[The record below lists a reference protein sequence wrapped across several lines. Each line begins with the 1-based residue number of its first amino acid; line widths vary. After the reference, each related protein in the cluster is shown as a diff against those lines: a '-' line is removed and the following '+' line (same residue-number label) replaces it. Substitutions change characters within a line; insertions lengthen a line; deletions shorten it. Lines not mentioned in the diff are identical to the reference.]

1 MDFFNSLSQI
11 AKNKNNF
18 NKWEE
23 NQKQEQAKREA
34 LYQKRQYSDEELA
47 NAKAL
52 GKNII
57 DVVDIM
63 DNHSESVAENV
74 ETAVQPIVAG
84 IPILTILGSTL
95 AYIKY
100 IAEPIDKKVW
110 QHIKELDKNEDAT
123 KLCNRITEFNNQNGI
138 KNPNFYTWGLTKE
151 RKIKKIKDPK
161 LKAEAMDFYKQFK
174 KDIAPLRHKATIGKY
189 GAIAG
194 FLFSF
199 VASNIY
205 AAKLQVDSSK
215 IARFQARK
223 ALEDPKAFVNYTPE
237 QIEKAKQEIA
247 DHPELKKQS
256 HKDKLKTGMLPS
268 IINLFKDRKA
278 YKNAIKNDTDESKKV
293 TRDLSPEE
301 LTQAKKDQ
309 EVLQRT
315 VRVIN
320 NEAEKYSENM
330 EVASQV
336 LINGTPFLG
345 AGVGLVVGT
354 ILNKTGILKKIISN
368 KVNKNG
374 SEKTKELYNEFAKL
388 NENAPGYHI
397 KWKQFFTSYMDDI
410 QQANLKDVNNTIGQ
424 NSKIQKN
431 IIKNGKQAISGLI
444 AHKWGRKGLI
454 GGIGSI
460 VTGFAGL
467 LIGLKLQ
474 KSSARAGRYTAKR
487 ELEKDPRN
495 FIGYTKEDY
504 EEVKDVKSTKK
515 PESKIKE
522 YAMFIPTVLK
532 QYYAYEKY
540 KNTEFKQNKLL
551 QEQLQK
557 QDVTEEQ
564 LRDAKNLQ
572 RKLFNTF
579 EKVDDNSQA
588 YSESMEAAVEI
599 AQPVVT
605 YGGLL
610 ALLTPFIYIGAQI
623 KKGKIT
629 GGKVLEKAI
638 NFFSKSSEKLQSK
651 WFKKYLSNVE
661 KNIPYKVG
669 GTNVKYKPAATI
681 LKEINLQNDSVFDII
696 SKAYKNLQN
705 STTELRKI
713 PEYEQ
718 FKQIYSFRKT
728 IKSYLMLKD
737 KNTAE
742 KVDKVLE
749 QINIANPATRADM
762 LDILL
767 NPKNIKNMSKENYDK
782 AYSALRKIID
792 NTIGREKIDKFYSN
806 IHNAFKEIELDD
818 FKSNIIGLLND
829 IPELKTK
836 IPQEKVEKAF
846 KTLDELINGNN
857 EAIFNNTI
865 NKQIDNLFSHKNVTE
880 AINTLEQISNE
891 LKNIPEIL
899 NKNPEL
905 NNMLNMLK
913 TKEIPINADIIK
925 ELKKFNIEINPETKS
940 LRINDALNILS
951 KTKDKIKAFTIKDI
965 YQNIPKDIINPKK
978 SLQSFKTHI
987 ESLTDEQFAQQMG
1000 NIGFSSIDK
1009 ETMMKILPKVE
1020 KILDNIPKE
1029 EMQKIWTTLITE
1041 FNEHPDEFIKLVKT
1055 GKIGNIF
1062 ITPGLK
1068 NTLAALG
1075 ISWTVF
1081 TLAITYAI
1089 ESWLA
1094 DMQLKAGRLGVMKA
1108 IESLNDPR
1116 YYANIES
1123 TESHK
1128 EPSTANTNINANS
1141 NLNSNLLARIKQ

>member
-47 NAKAL
+47 KAKAL

-84 IPILTILGSTL
+84 IPIITALGSII
-95 AYIKY
+95 AYAKY
-100 IAEPIDKKVW
+100 IANPFFNKKWELQDK
-110 QHIKELDKNEDAT
+110 LSTNEDAI
-123 KLCNRITEFNNQNGI
+123 KLSQKITEFNTSNGT
-138 KNPNFYTWGLTKE
+138 KNPKFRPRELTNE
-151 RKIKKIKDPK
+151 NNIKRIKDPT
-161 LKAEAMDFYKQFK
+161 LKDEAMKFYKQYK
-174 KDIAPLRHKATIGKY
+174 KDIAPLRHKVKIGKY
-189 GAIAG
+189 GAIAA

-256 HKDKLKTGMLPS
+256 HKDKLKTGMIPS

-278 YKNAIKNDTDESKKV
+278 YKTAIKNDTDESKKV
-293 TRDLSPEE
+293 TRELSPEE

-315 VRVIN
+315 VRIIN

-345 AGVGLVVGT
+345 AGVGLVIST
-354 ILNKTGILKKIISN
+354 ILNKTGILKRIISS
-368 KVNKNG
+368 KVNKNS
-374 SEKTKELYNEFAKL
+374 SEKTKELYKEFSKL
-388 NENAPGYHI
+388 KENAPGYHI
-397 KWKQFFTSYMDDI
+397 KWKQFFTSYMDDLK
-410 QQANLKDVNNTIGQ
+410 QANIKDVNNTISQ
-424 NSKIQKN
+424 NRKVPKDL
-431 IIKNGKQAISGLI
+431 IKNAKQAIIGLS
-444 AHKWGRKGLI
+444 AHKWGRKGII

-495 FIGYTKEDY
+495 FIGYTEEDY
-504 EEVKDVKSTKK
+504 EEVKDVKNTKK
-515 PESKIKE
+515 PQSKIKE

-599 AQPVVT
+599 AQPIVT

-610 ALLTPFIYIGAQI
+610 ALLTPFIYIGTQV
-623 KKGKIT
+623 KKGKLS
-629 GGKVLEKAI
+629 GSKVLEKAI

-651 WFKKYLSNVE
+651 WFKKYLNNVE

-681 LKEINLQNDSVFDII
+681 LKGINLQNDSVFDII

-705 STTELRKI
+705 STTELRKV
-713 PEYEQ
+713 PENEQ
-718 FKQIYSFRKT
+718 FAQIYKFRKA

-782 AYSALRKIID
+782 AYSALRKIVD
-792 NTIGREKIDKFYSN
+792 NTIGREKINKFYSN
-806 IHNAFKEIELDD
+806 IHDAFKEIPFDDLKSSITELY
-818 FKSNIIGLLND
+818 NN
-829 IPELKTK
+829 IPELKAK

-846 KTLDELINGNN
+846 TTIDELINGNN
-857 EAIFNNTI
+857 ETIFNKKI
-865 NKQIDNLFSHKNVTE
+865 DKQIDNLFSHKNVTE

-891 LKNIPEIL
+891 LKNIPEAI

-905 NNMLNMLK
+905 SDMLNMLK

-925 ELKKFNIEINPETKS
+925 ELKKFNIEIKPGTTNLT
-940 LRINDALNILS
+940 INDALNIFS
-951 KTKDKIKAFTIKDI
+951 QTKDKIKAFTIKDI

-1009 ETMMKILPKVE
+1009 ETMLRILPKVE

-1029 EMQKIWTTLITE
+1029 EMQKIWTTLIKE

-1055 GKIGNIF
+1055 GKIGNIL

-1068 NTLAALG
+1068 NTIAALG

-1081 TLAITYAI
+1081 TLALTYAI

-1108 IESLNDPR
+1108 IEALDDPR
-1116 YYANIES
+1116 YYANIEP
-1123 TESHK
+1123 TEPRQKPAKS
-1128 EPSTANTNINANS
+1128 NTNTNTNT
-1141 NLNSNLLARIKQ
+1141 NTNLLARIKQ

>member
-47 NAKAL
+47 KAKAL

-84 IPILTILGSTL
+84 IPIITALGSTI
-95 AYIKY
+95 AYAKY
-100 IAEPIDKKVW
+100 IVNPFYKKKW
-110 QHIKELDKNEDAT
+110 ELQNNLSNNEDAI
-123 KLCNRITEFNNQNGI
+123 KLSQKITEFNTSNGT
-138 KNPNFYTWGLTKE
+138 KNPKFRPWELTNE
-151 RKIKKIKDPK
+151 NNIKRIKDPT
-161 LKAEAMDFYKQFK
+161 LKDEAMKFYKQYK
-174 KDIAPLRHKATIGKY
+174 KDIAPLRHKVKIGKY
-189 GAIAG
+189 GAIAA

-247 DHPELKKQS
+247 AHPELKKQS
-256 HKDKLKTGMLPS
+256 HKDKLKTGMIPS

-278 YKNAIKNDTDESKKV
+278 YKTAIKNDTDESKKV
-293 TRDLSPEE
+293 TRELSPEE

-315 VRVIN
+315 VRIIN

-345 AGVGLVVGT
+345 AGVGLVIST
-354 ILNKTGILKKIISN
+354 ILNKTGILKKIISS

-374 SEKTKELYNEFAKL
+374 SEKTKELYKEFSKL
-388 NENAPGYHI
+388 KENAPGYHI
-397 KWKQFFTSYMDDI
+397 KWKQFFTSYMNDLK
-410 QQANLKDVNNTIGQ
+410 QARFKDVNNTIGQ
-424 NSKIQKN
+424 NHKVPKDL
-431 IIKNGKQAISGLI
+431 IKTAKQTITGLS
-444 AHKWGRKGLI
+444 AHKWGRKGII

-495 FIGYTKEDY
+495 FIGYTEEDY
-504 EEVKDVKSTKK
+504 EEVKDVKNTKK
-515 PESKIKE
+515 PQSKIKE

-579 EKVDDNSQA
+579 EKVDDNSQT

-599 AQPVVT
+599 AQPIVT

-610 ALLTPFIYIGAQI
+610 ALLTPFIYIGTQI
-623 KKGKIT
+623 KKGKLS
-629 GGKVLEKAI
+629 GSKVLEKAI

-651 WFKKYLSNVE
+651 WFKKYLNNVD

-681 LKEINLQNDSVFDII
+681 LKGINLQNDSVSDII

-705 STTELRKI
+705 STTELRKV
-713 PEYEQ
+713 PANEQ
-718 FKQIYSFRKT
+718 FAQIYKFRKT

-737 KNTAE
+737 KNAAE

-782 AYSALRKIID
+782 AYSALRKIVE
-792 NTIGREKIDKFYSN
+792 NTIGREKINKFYSN
-806 IHNAFKEIELDD
+806 IHDAFKEIPFDDLKSSITELY
-818 FKSNIIGLLND
+818 NN
-829 IPELKTK
+829 IPELKAK
-836 IPQEKVEKAF
+836 IPQDKIEKAF
-846 KTLDELINGNN
+846 TTLAELINGNN
-857 EAIFNNTI
+857 EAIFNNKI
-865 NKQIDNLFSHKNVTE
+865 DKQIDNLFSHKNVTE

-891 LKNIPEIL
+891 LKNIPEAI

-905 NNMLNMLK
+905 SNMLNMLK
-913 TKEIPINADIIK
+913 TKEIPVNEEIIK
-925 ELKKFNIEINPETKS
+925 ELNKFNIEIKPGTTNLT
-940 LRINDALNILS
+940 INDALNIFS
-951 KTKDKIKAFTIKDI
+951 QTKDKIKAYTIKDI

-1000 NIGFSSIDK
+1000 NIGFSSINK
-1009 ETMMKILPKVE
+1009 ETMLKILPKIE

-1029 EMQKIWTTLITE
+1029 EMQKIWTTLIKE
-1041 FNEHPDEFIKLVKT
+1041 FNEHPYEFIKLVKT
-1055 GKIGNIF
+1055 GKIGNFF

-1068 NTLAALG
+1068 NTIAALG

-1081 TLAITYAI
+1081 TLALTYAI

-1108 IESLNDPR
+1108 IESLDDPR
-1116 YYANIES
+1116 YYANIEP
-1123 TESHK
+1123 TEPLQKPAKS
-1128 EPSTANTNINANS
+1128 NTNNNT
-1141 NLNSNLLARIKQ
+1141 NTNTNLLARIKQ

>member
-47 NAKAL
+47 KAKAL

-84 IPILTILGSTL
+84 IPIITALGSTI
-95 AYIKY
+95 AYAKY
-100 IAEPIDKKVW
+100 IVNPFYKKKW
-110 QHIKELDKNEDAT
+110 ELQNNLSNNEDAI
-123 KLCNRITEFNNQNGI
+123 KLSKKITEFNTSNGT
-138 KNPNFYTWGLTKE
+138 KNPKFRPWELTNE
-151 RKIKKIKDPK
+151 NNIKRIKDPT
-161 LKAEAMDFYKQFK
+161 LKDEAMKFYKQYK
-174 KDIAPLRHKATIGKY
+174 KDIAPLRHKVKIGKY
-189 GAIAG
+189 GAIAA

-247 DHPELKKQS
+247 AHPELKKQS
-256 HKDKLKTGMLPS
+256 HKDKLKTGMIPS

-278 YKNAIKNDTDESKKV
+278 YKTAIKNDTDESKKV
-293 TRDLSPEE
+293 TRELSPEE

-315 VRVIN
+315 VRIIN

-345 AGVGLVVGT
+345 AGVGLVIST
-354 ILNKTGILKKIISN
+354 ILNKTGILKKIISS

-374 SEKTKELYNEFAKL
+374 SEKTKELYKEFSKL
-388 NENAPGYHI
+388 KENAPGYHI
-397 KWKQFFTSYMDDI
+397 KWKQFFTSYMNDLK
-410 QQANLKDVNNTIGQ
+410 QARFKDVNNTIGQ
-424 NSKIQKN
+424 NRKVPKDL
-431 IIKNGKQAISGLI
+431 IKTAKQTITGLS
-444 AHKWGRKGLI
+444 AHKWGRKGII

-495 FIGYTKEDY
+495 FIGYTEEDY
-504 EEVKDVKSTKK
+504 EEVKDVKNTKK

-599 AQPVVT
+599 AQPIVT

-610 ALLTPFIYIGAQI
+610 ALLTPFIYIGTQV
-623 KKGKIT
+623 KKGKLS
-629 GGKVLEKAI
+629 GSKVLEKAI

-651 WFKKYLSNVE
+651 WFKKYLNNVD

-681 LKEINLQNDSVFDII
+681 LKGINLQNDSVFDII
-696 SKAYKNLQN
+696 SKAYKNFQN
-705 STTELRKI
+705 STTELRKV
-713 PEYEQ
+713 PANEQ
-718 FKQIYSFRKT
+718 FAQIYKFRKT

-737 KNTAE
+737 KNAAE

-782 AYSALRKIID
+782 AYSALRKIVE
-792 NTIGREKIDKFYSN
+792 NTIGREKINKFYSN
-806 IHNAFKEIELDD
+806 IHDAFKEIPLADLKSSITELY
-818 FKSNIIGLLND
+818 NN
-829 IPELKTK
+829 IPELKAK
-836 IPQEKVEKAF
+836 IPQAKVEKAF
-846 KTLDELINGNN
+846 TTLDELINGNN
-857 EAIFNNTI
+857 EAIFNNKI
-865 NKQIDNLFSHKNVTE
+865 DKQIDNLFSHKNVTE

-891 LKNIPEIL
+891 LKNIPEAI

-905 NNMLNMLK
+905 SNMLNMLK
-913 TKEIPINADIIK
+913 TKEIPVNEEIIK
-925 ELKKFNIEINPETKS
+925 ELKKFNIEIKPGTTNLT
-940 LRINDALNILS
+940 INDALNIFS
-951 KTKDKIKAFTIKDI
+951 QTKDKIKAYTIKDI
-965 YQNIPKDIINPKK
+965 YQNIPKDAINPKK

-987 ESLTDEQFAQQMG
+987 ESLTDEQFAQQME
-1000 NIGFSSIDK
+1000 NIGFSSINK
-1009 ETMMKILPKVE
+1009 ETMLKILPKVE

-1029 EMQKIWTTLITE
+1029 EMQKIWTTLIKE

-1055 GKIGNIF
+1055 GKIGNIL

-1068 NTLAALG
+1068 NTIAALG

-1081 TLAITYAI
+1081 TLALTYAI

-1108 IESLNDPR
+1108 IESLDDPR
-1116 YYANIES
+1116 YYANIEP
-1123 TESHK
+1123 TEPLQKPAKS
-1128 EPSTANTNINANS
+1128 NTNNNT
-1141 NLNSNLLARIKQ
+1141 NTNTNLLARIKQ

>member
-23 NQKQEQAKREA
+23 NQKQEQAKREE
-34 LYQKRQYSDEELA
+34 LYKRHQYSDEEIA
-47 NAKAL
+47 RAKAL

-84 IPILTILGSTL
+84 IPIITALGSTL
-95 AYIKY
+95 AYAKY
-100 IAEPIDKKVW
+100 IANP
-110 QHIKELDKNEDAT
+110 LDNKIWDLEEKLSQNEDAI
-123 KLCNRITEFNNQNGI
+123 KLCNQITEFNKQNG
-138 KNPNFYTWGLTKE
+138 KTNYNFRYWQLTKE
-151 RKIKKIKDPK
+151 NNIKKIKDPK
-161 LKAEAMDFYKQFK
+161 LKAEAMKFYKQFK
-174 KDIAPLRHKATIGKY
+174 KDTASLRHKAKIGQY
-189 GAIAG
+189 GAIAA

-247 DHPELKKQS
+247 EHPELKKQT
-256 HKDKLKTGMLPS
+256 HKDKLKTSMIPS

-278 YKNAIKNDTDESKKV
+278 YKKAIKNDTDESKKV

-301 LTQAKKDQ
+301 LIQAKKDQ

-315 VRVIN
+315 VRIIN

-330 EVASQV
+330 EVASEV

-345 AGVGLVVGT
+345 AGVGLVIST
-354 ILNKTGILKKIISN
+354 ILNKTGILKKIISS

-374 SEKTKELYNEFAKL
+374 SEKTKELYKEFAQLK
-388 NENAPGYHI
+388 ENAPGYHV
-397 KWKQFFTSYMDDI
+397 KWKNFYKSYMEDLRKEMCTNEENI
-410 QQANLKDVNNTIGQ
+410 ANKSRRGPQ
-424 NSKIQKN
+424 N
-431 IIKNGKQAISGLI
+431 IIKKAKQAITSVS

-474 KSSARAGRYTAKR
+474 KSAARAGRYTAKR

-495 FIGYTKEDY
+495 FIGYTEEDY
-504 EEVKDVKSTKK
+504 EEVKDVKNTKK

-522 YAMFIPTVLK
+522 YAMFIPRVIK
-532 QYYAYEKY
+532 QYYAYQKY

-579 EKVDDNSQA
+579 EKVDDNSQT
-588 YSESMEAAVEI
+588 YSESMEAAIEI
-599 AQPVVT
+599 AQPIVA
-605 YGGLL
+605 YGGML
-610 ALLTPFIYIGAQI
+610 ALFTPFIYIGAQI
-623 KKGKIT
+623 KKGKLS
-629 GGKVLEKAI
+629 GKKVLEKAI

-661 KNIPYKVG
+661 KNITYKVG
-669 GTNVKYKPAATI
+669 GTNLEYKPAAAI
-681 LKEINLQNDSVFDII
+681 LKGINLQNDSVFDII

-705 STTELRKI
+705 SITDLRKI
-713 PEYEQ
+713 PQHEQ
-718 FKQIYSFRKT
+718 FKQIYNFRQT
-728 IKSYLMLKD
+728 LKSYLTLKN

-742 KVDKVLE
+742 KVDEILK
-749 QINIANPATRADM
+749 QINFANPATRADM

-767 NPKNIKNMSKENYDK
+767 NPKNIKNMSKENYDN
-782 AYSALRKIID
+782 AYSALRKIVEK
-792 NTIGREKIDKFYSN
+792 NIGREKINKFYSN
-806 IHNAFKEIELDD
+806 IHNVFKEIPLDD
-818 FKSNIIGLLND
+818 LKSSVTELYKD
-829 IPELKTK
+829 MPELKTV

-846 KTLDELINGNN
+846 TTLDELINGNN
-857 EAIFNNTI
+857 EAIFNNKI
-865 NKQIDNLFSHKNVTE
+865 DKQIDNLFSHKNLTE

-891 LKNIPEIL
+891 LKNIPETL

-905 NNMLNMLK
+905 SNMLNMLK

-925 ELKKFNIEINPETKS
+925 ELKKLNIEINPETTS
-940 LRINDALNILS
+940 LTINDALNILS

-965 YQNIPKDIINPKK
+965 YNNIPKDLKNPKK

-987 ESLTDEQFAQQMG
+987 ESLTDEQFAQQME
-1000 NIGFSSIDK
+1000 NIGFSSMDK
-1009 ETMMKILPKVE
+1009 ATMLKILPKVE

-1029 EMQKIWTTLITE
+1029 EMQKIWTTLIKE

-1062 ITPGLK
+1062 ITPGIK
-1068 NTLAALG
+1068 NTLATLG

-1081 TLAITYAI
+1081 TLALTYAI

-1108 IESLNDPR
+1108 IESLDDPR
-1116 YYANIES
+1116 YYANIEP
-1123 TESHK
+1123 TEPQKKTDS
-1128 EPSTANTNINANS
+1128 PSLNTNT
-1141 NLNSNLLARIKQ
+1141 NLLAKIKQ

>member
-47 NAKAL
+47 KAKAL

-84 IPILTILGSTL
+84 IPIITAIGSTI

-100 IAEPIDKKVW
+100 IVNPFFNKKW
-110 QHIKELDKNEDAT
+110 ELQNNLSSNEDAI
-123 KLCNRITEFNNQNGI
+123 KLSQKITEFNTSNGT
-138 KNPNFYTWGLTKE
+138 KNPKFRPRELTNE
-151 RKIKKIKDPK
+151 NNIKRIKDPT
-161 LKAEAMDFYKQFK
+161 LKDEAMKFYKQYK
-174 KDIAPLRHKATIGKY
+174 KDIAPLSHKVKIGKY
-189 GAIAG
+189 GAIAA

-256 HKDKLKTGMLPS
+256 HKDKLKTGMIPS

-278 YKNAIKNDTDESKKV
+278 YKTAIKNDTDESKKV
-293 TRDLSPEE
+293 TRELSPEE

-315 VRVIN
+315 VRIIN

-345 AGVGLVVGT
+345 AGVGLVIST
-354 ILNKTGILKKIISN
+354 ILNKTGILKRIISS

-374 SEKTKELYNEFAKL
+374 SEKTKELYKEFSKL
-388 NENAPGYHI
+388 KENAPGYHI
-397 KWKQFFTSYMDDI
+397 KWKQFFTSYMNDLK
-410 QQANLKDVNNTIGQ
+410 QANIKDVNNTISQ
-424 NSKIQKN
+424 NRKVPKDL
-431 IIKNGKQAISGLI
+431 IKNAKQAITGLS
-444 AHKWGRKGLI
+444 AHKWGRKGII
-454 GGIGSI
+454 GGIGFI

-495 FIGYTKEDY
+495 FIGYTEEDY

-515 PESKIKE
+515 PQSKIKE

-540 KNTEFKQNKLL
+540 KNTEFKQNKIL

-599 AQPVVT
+599 AQPIVT

-681 LKEINLQNDSVFDII
+681 LKGINLQNDSVFDII

-705 STTELRKI
+705 STTELRKV
-713 PEYEQ
+713 PENEQ
-718 FKQIYSFRKT
+718 FAQIYKFRKT

-782 AYSALRKIID
+782 AYSALRKIVE
-792 NTIGREKIDKFYSN
+792 NTIGREKINKFYSN
-806 IHNAFKEIELDD
+806 IHDAFKEIPLDD
-818 FKSNIIGLLND
+818 LKSSITELYNN
-829 IPELKTK
+829 IPELTTK
-836 IPQEKVEKAF
+836 IPQDKVEKAF
-846 KTLDELINGNN
+846 TTLNELINGNN
-857 EAIFNNTI
+857 ETIFNNKI
-865 NKQIDNLFSHKNVTE
+865 DKQIDNLFSHKNVTE

-891 LKNIPEIL
+891 LKNIPEAI

-905 NNMLNMLK
+905 SNMLNMLK

-925 ELKKFNIEINPETKS
+925 ELKKFNIEIKPGTTNLT
-940 LRINDALNILS
+940 INDALNIFS
-951 KTKDKIKAFTIKDI
+951 QTKDKIKAFTIKDI

-1009 ETMMKILPKVE
+1009 ATMLKILPKVE

-1029 EMQKIWTTLITE
+1029 EMQKIWTTLIKE

-1055 GKIGNIF
+1055 GKIGNIL

-1068 NTLAALG
+1068 NTIAALS

-1108 IESLNDPR
+1108 IESLDDPR
-1116 YYANIES
+1116 YYANIEPTEPLQKPATPNNNTS
-1123 TESHK
+1123 T
-1128 EPSTANTNINANS
+1128 NS
-1141 NLNSNLLARIKQ
+1141 NSNLLARIKQ

>member
-47 NAKAL
+47 KAKAL

-84 IPILTILGSTL
+84 IPIITALGSTI
-95 AYIKY
+95 AYAKY
-100 IAEPIDKKVW
+100 IVNPFYKKKW
-110 QHIKELDKNEDAT
+110 ELQNNLSNNEDAI
-123 KLCNRITEFNNQNGI
+123 KLSQKITEFNTSNGT
-138 KNPNFYTWGLTKE
+138 KNPKFRPWELTNE
-151 RKIKKIKDPK
+151 NNIKRIKDPT
-161 LKAEAMDFYKQFK
+161 LKDEAMKFYKQYK
-174 KDIAPLRHKATIGKY
+174 KDIAPLRHKVKIGKY
-189 GAIAG
+189 GAIAA

-247 DHPELKKQS
+247 AHPELKKQS
-256 HKDKLKTGMLPS
+256 HKDKLKTGMIPS

-278 YKNAIKNDTDESKKV
+278 YKTAIKNDTDESKKV
-293 TRDLSPEE
+293 TRELSPEE

-315 VRVIN
+315 VRIIN

-345 AGVGLVVGT
+345 AGVGLVIST
-354 ILNKTGILKKIISN
+354 ILNKTGILKKIISS

-374 SEKTKELYNEFAKL
+374 SEKTKELYKEFSKL
-388 NENAPGYHI
+388 KENAPGYHI
-397 KWKQFFTSYMDDI
+397 KWKQFFTSYMNDLK
-410 QQANLKDVNNTIGQ
+410 QARFKDVNNTIGQ
-424 NSKIQKN
+424 NRRVPKDL
-431 IIKNGKQAISGLI
+431 IKTAKQTITGLS
-444 AHKWGRKGLI
+444 AHKWGRKGII

-495 FIGYTKEDY
+495 FIGYTEEDY

-599 AQPVVT
+599 AQPIVT

-610 ALLTPFIYIGAQI
+610 ALLTPFIYIGTQV
-623 KKGKIT
+623 KKGKLS
-629 GGKVLEKAI
+629 GSKVLEKAI

-651 WFKKYLSNVE
+651 WFKKYLNNVD

-681 LKEINLQNDSVFDII
+681 LKGINLQNDSVFDII

-705 STTELRKI
+705 STTELRKV
-713 PEYEQ
+713 PANEQ
-718 FKQIYSFRKT
+718 FAQIYKFRKT

-737 KNTAE
+737 KNAAE

-782 AYSALRKIID
+782 AYSALRKIVE
-792 NTIGREKIDKFYSN
+792 NTIGREKINKFYSN
-806 IHNAFKEIELDD
+806 IHDAFKEIPLADLKSSITELY
-818 FKSNIIGLLND
+818 NN
-829 IPELKTK
+829 IPELKAK
-836 IPQEKVEKAF
+836 IPQDKIEKAF
-846 KTLDELINGNN
+846 TTLAELINGNN
-857 EAIFNNTI
+857 EAIFNNKI
-865 NKQIDNLFSHKNVTE
+865 DKQIDNLFSHKNVTE

-891 LKNIPEIL
+891 LKNIPEAI

-905 NNMLNMLK
+905 SNMLNMLK
-913 TKEIPINADIIK
+913 TKEIPVNEEIIK
-925 ELKKFNIEINPETKS
+925 ELNKFNIEIKPGTTNLT
-940 LRINDALNILS
+940 INDALNIFS
-951 KTKDKIKAFTIKDI
+951 QTKDKIKAFTIKDI
-965 YQNIPKDIINPKK
+965 YQNIPKDAINPKK

-1000 NIGFSSIDK
+1000 NIGFSSINK
-1009 ETMMKILPKVE
+1009 ETMLKILPKVE

-1029 EMQKIWTTLITE
+1029 EMQKIWTTLIKE

-1055 GKIGNIF
+1055 GKIGNIL

-1068 NTLAALG
+1068 NTIAALG

-1081 TLAITYAI
+1081 TLALTYAI

-1108 IESLNDPR
+1108 IESLDDPR
-1116 YYANIES
+1116 YYANIEP
-1123 TESHK
+1123 TEPLQKPAKS
-1128 EPSTANTNINANS
+1128 NTNNNT
-1141 NLNSNLLARIKQ
+1141 NTNTNLLARIKQ

>member
-47 NAKAL
+47 KAKAL

-84 IPILTILGSTL
+84 IPIITALGSTI
-95 AYIKY
+95 AYAKY
-100 IAEPIDKKVW
+100 IVNPFYKKKW
-110 QHIKELDKNEDAT
+110 ELQNNLSNNEDAI
-123 KLCNRITEFNNQNGI
+123 KLSQKITEFNTSNGT
-138 KNPNFYTWGLTKE
+138 KNPKFRPWELTNE
-151 RKIKKIKDPK
+151 NNIKRIKDPT
-161 LKAEAMDFYKQFK
+161 LKDEAMKFYKQYK
-174 KDIAPLRHKATIGKY
+174 KDIAPLRHKVKIGKY
-189 GAIAG
+189 GAIAA

-247 DHPELKKQS
+247 AHPELKKQS
-256 HKDKLKTGMLPS
+256 HKDKLKTGMIPS

-278 YKNAIKNDTDESKKV
+278 YKTAIKNDTDESKKV
-293 TRDLSPEE
+293 TRELSPEE

-315 VRVIN
+315 VRIIN

-345 AGVGLVVGT
+345 AGVGLVIST
-354 ILNKTGILKKIISN
+354 ILNKTGILKKIISS

-374 SEKTKELYNEFAKL
+374 SEKTKELYKEFSKL
-388 NENAPGYHI
+388 KENAPGYHI
-397 KWKQFFTSYMDDI
+397 KWKQFFTSYMNDLK
-410 QQANLKDVNNTIGQ
+410 QARFKDVNNTIGQ
-424 NSKIQKN
+424 NRKVPKDL
-431 IIKNGKQAISGLI
+431 IKTAKQTITGLS
-444 AHKWGRKGLI
+444 AHKWGRKGII

-495 FIGYTKEDY
+495 FIGYTEEDY

-599 AQPVVT
+599 AQPIVT

-610 ALLTPFIYIGAQI
+610 ALLTPFIYIGTQV
-623 KKGKIT
+623 KKGKLS
-629 GGKVLEKAI
+629 GSKVLEKAI

-651 WFKKYLSNVE
+651 WFKKYLNNVD

-681 LKEINLQNDSVFDII
+681 LKEINLQNDSVSDII

-705 STTELRKI
+705 STTELRKV
-713 PEYEQ
+713 PANEQ
-718 FKQIYSFRKT
+718 FAQIYKFRKT

-737 KNTAE
+737 KNAAE

-782 AYSALRKIID
+782 AYSALRKIVE
-792 NTIGREKIDKFYSN
+792 NTIGREKINKFYSN
-806 IHNAFKEIELDD
+806 IHDAFKEIPLADLKSSITELY
-818 FKSNIIGLLND
+818 NN
-829 IPELKTK
+829 IPELKAK
-836 IPQEKVEKAF
+836 IPQDKIEKAF
-846 KTLDELINGNN
+846 TTLAELINGNN
-857 EAIFNNTI
+857 EAIFNNKI
-865 NKQIDNLFSHKNVTE
+865 DKQIDNLFSHKNVTE

-891 LKNIPEIL
+891 LKNIPEAI

-905 NNMLNMLK
+905 SNMLNMLK
-913 TKEIPINADIIK
+913 TKEIPVNEEIIK
-925 ELKKFNIEINPETKS
+925 ELNKFNIEIKPGTTNLT
-940 LRINDALNILS
+940 INDALNIFS
-951 KTKDKIKAFTIKDI
+951 QTKDKIKAFTIKDI
-965 YQNIPKDIINPKK
+965 YQNIPKDAINPKK

-1000 NIGFSSIDK
+1000 NIGFSSINK
-1009 ETMMKILPKVE
+1009 ETMLKILPKIE

-1029 EMQKIWTTLITE
+1029 EMQKIWTTLIKE

-1055 GKIGNIF
+1055 GKIGNIL

-1068 NTLAALG
+1068 NTIAALG

-1081 TLAITYAI
+1081 TLALTYAI

-1108 IESLNDPR
+1108 IESLDDPR
-1116 YYANIES
+1116 YYANIEP
-1123 TESHK
+1123 TEPLQKPAKS
-1128 EPSTANTNINANS
+1128 NTNNNT
-1141 NLNSNLLARIKQ
+1141 NTNTNLLARIKQ

>member
-47 NAKAL
+47 KAKAL

-84 IPILTILGSTL
+84 IPIITALGSTI
-95 AYIKY
+95 AYAKY
-100 IAEPIDKKVW
+100 IVNPFYKKKW
-110 QHIKELDKNEDAT
+110 ELQNNLSNNEDAI
-123 KLCNRITEFNNQNGI
+123 KLSQKITEFNTSNGT
-138 KNPNFYTWGLTKE
+138 KNPKFRPWELTNE
-151 RKIKKIKDPK
+151 NNIKRIKDPT
-161 LKAEAMDFYKQFK
+161 LKDEAMKFYKQYK
-174 KDIAPLRHKATIGKY
+174 KDIAPLRHKVKIGKY
-189 GAIAG
+189 GAIAA

-247 DHPELKKQS
+247 AHPELKKQS
-256 HKDKLKTGMLPS
+256 HKDKLKTGMIPS

-278 YKNAIKNDTDESKKV
+278 YKTAIKNDTDESKKV
-293 TRDLSPEE
+293 TRELSPEE

-315 VRVIN
+315 VRIIN

-345 AGVGLVVGT
+345 AGVGLVIST
-354 ILNKTGILKKIISN
+354 ILNKTGILKKIISS

-374 SEKTKELYNEFAKL
+374 SEKTKELYKEFSKL
-388 NENAPGYHI
+388 KENAPGYHI
-397 KWKQFFTSYMDDI
+397 KWKQFFTSYMNDLK
-410 QQANLKDVNNTIGQ
+410 QARFKDVNNTIGQ
-424 NSKIQKN
+424 NRRVPKDL
-431 IIKNGKQAISGLI
+431 IKTAKQTITGLS
-444 AHKWGRKGLI
+444 AHKWGRKGII

-495 FIGYTKEDY
+495 FIGYTEEDY
-504 EEVKDVKSTKK
+504 EEVKDVKNTKK
-515 PESKIKE
+515 PQSKIKE

-599 AQPVVT
+599 AQPIVT

-610 ALLTPFIYIGAQI
+610 ALLTPFIYIGTQV
-623 KKGKIT
+623 KKGKLS
-629 GGKVLEKAI
+629 GSKVLEKAI

-651 WFKKYLSNVE
+651 WFKKYLNNVD

-705 STTELRKI
+705 STTELRKV
-713 PEYEQ
+713 PANEQ
-718 FKQIYSFRKT
+718 FAQIYKFRKT
-728 IKSYLMLKD
+728 IKSYLILKD
-737 KNTAE
+737 KNAAE

-782 AYSALRKIID
+782 AYSALRKIVE
-792 NTIGREKIDKFYSN
+792 NTIGREKINKFYSN
-806 IHNAFKEIELDD
+806 IHDAFKEIPLADLKSSITELY
-818 FKSNIIGLLND
+818 NN
-829 IPELKTK
+829 IPELKTA

-846 KTLDELINGNN
+846 TTLNELINENN
-857 EAIFNNTI
+857 EILFNNKI
-865 NKQIDNLFSHKNVTE
+865 DKQIDNLFSHKNVTE

-891 LKNIPEIL
+891 LKNIPEAI

-905 NNMLNMLK
+905 SNMLNMLK
-913 TKEIPINADIIK
+913 TKEIPVNEEIIK
-925 ELKKFNIEINPETKS
+925 ELNKFNIEIKPGTTNLT
-940 LRINDALNILS
+940 INDALNIFS
-951 KTKDKIKAFTIKDI
+951 QTKDKIKAFTIKDI
-965 YQNIPKDIINPKK
+965 YQNIPKDAINPKK

-987 ESLTDEQFAQQMG
+987 ESLTDEQFARQME
-1000 NIGFSSIDK
+1000 NIGFSSINK
-1009 ETMMKILPKVE
+1009 ETMLKILPKIE

-1029 EMQKIWTTLITE
+1029 EMQKIWTTLIKE

-1055 GKIGNIF
+1055 GKIGNIL

-1068 NTLAALG
+1068 NTIAALG

-1081 TLAITYAI
+1081 TLALTYAI

-1108 IESLNDPR
+1108 IESLDDPR
-1116 YYANIES
+1116 YYANIEP
-1123 TESHK
+1123 TEPLQKPAKS
-1128 EPSTANTNINANS
+1128 NTNNNT
-1141 NLNSNLLARIKQ
+1141 NTNTNLLARIKQ

>member
-47 NAKAL
+47 KAKAL

-84 IPILTILGSTL
+84 IPIITALGSTI
-95 AYIKY
+95 AYAKY
-100 IAEPIDKKVW
+100 IVNPFYKKKW
-110 QHIKELDKNEDAT
+110 ELQNNLSNNEDAI
-123 KLCNRITEFNNQNGI
+123 KLSQKITEFNTSNGT
-138 KNPNFYTWGLTKE
+138 KNPKFRPWELTNE
-151 RKIKKIKDPK
+151 NNIKRIKDPT
-161 LKAEAMDFYKQFK
+161 LKDEAMKFYKQYK
-174 KDIAPLRHKATIGKY
+174 KDIAPLRHKVKIGKY
-189 GAIAG
+189 GAIAA

-247 DHPELKKQS
+247 AHPELKKQS
-256 HKDKLKTGMLPS
+256 HKDKLKTGMIPS

-278 YKNAIKNDTDESKKV
+278 YKTAIKNDTDESKKV
-293 TRDLSPEE
+293 TRELSPEE

-315 VRVIN
+315 VRIIN

-345 AGVGLVVGT
+345 AGVGLVIST
-354 ILNKTGILKKIISN
+354 ILNKTGILKKIISS

-374 SEKTKELYNEFAKL
+374 SEKTKELYKEFSKL
-388 NENAPGYHI
+388 KENAPGYHI
-397 KWKQFFTSYMDDI
+397 KWKQFFTSYMNDLK
-410 QQANLKDVNNTIGQ
+410 QARFKDVNNTIGQ
-424 NSKIQKN
+424 NRKVPKDL
-431 IIKNGKQAISGLI
+431 IKTAKQTITGLS
-444 AHKWGRKGLI
+444 AHKWGRKGII

-495 FIGYTKEDY
+495 FIGYTEEDY

-599 AQPVVT
+599 AQPIVT

-610 ALLTPFIYIGAQI
+610 ALLTPFIYIGTQV
-623 KKGKIT
+623 KKGKLS
-629 GGKVLEKAI
+629 GSKVLEKAI

-651 WFKKYLSNVE
+651 WFKKYLNNVD

-681 LKEINLQNDSVFDII
+681 LKEINLQNDSVSDII

-705 STTELRKI
+705 STTELRKV
-713 PEYEQ
+713 PANEQ
-718 FKQIYSFRKT
+718 FAQIYKFRKT

-737 KNTAE
+737 KNAAE

-782 AYSALRKIID
+782 AYSALRKIVE
-792 NTIGREKIDKFYSN
+792 NTIGREKINKFYSN
-806 IHNAFKEIELDD
+806 IHDAFKEIPFDDLKSSITELY
-818 FKSNIIGLLND
+818 NN
-829 IPELKTK
+829 IPELKAK
-836 IPQEKVEKAF
+836 IPQDKIEKAF
-846 KTLDELINGNN
+846 TTLAELINGNN
-857 EAIFNNTI
+857 EAIFNNKI
-865 NKQIDNLFSHKNVTE
+865 DKQIDNLFSHKNVTE

-891 LKNIPEIL
+891 LKNIPEAI

-905 NNMLNMLK
+905 SNMLNMLK
-913 TKEIPINADIIK
+913 TKEIPVNEEIIK
-925 ELKKFNIEINPETKS
+925 ELNKFNIEIKPGTTNLT
-940 LRINDALNILS
+940 INDALNIFS
-951 KTKDKIKAFTIKDI
+951 QTKDKIKAFTIKDI
-965 YQNIPKDIINPKK
+965 YQNIPKDAINPKK

-1000 NIGFSSIDK
+1000 NIGFSSINK
-1009 ETMMKILPKVE
+1009 ETMLKILPKIE

-1029 EMQKIWTTLITE
+1029 EMQKIWTTLIKE

-1055 GKIGNIF
+1055 GKIGNIL

-1068 NTLAALG
+1068 NTIAALG

-1081 TLAITYAI
+1081 TLALTYAI

-1108 IESLNDPR
+1108 IESLDDPR
-1116 YYANIES
+1116 YYANIEP
-1123 TESHK
+1123 TEPLQKPAKS
-1128 EPSTANTNINANS
+1128 NTNNNT
-1141 NLNSNLLARIKQ
+1141 NTNTNLLARIKQ

>member
-47 NAKAL
+47 KAKAL

-84 IPILTILGSTL
+84 IPIITALGSTI
-95 AYIKY
+95 AYAKY
-100 IAEPIDKKVW
+100 IVNPFYKKKW
-110 QHIKELDKNEDAT
+110 ELQNNLSNNEDAI
-123 KLCNRITEFNNQNGI
+123 KLSKKITEFNTSNGT
-138 KNPNFYTWGLTKE
+138 KNPKFRPWELTNE
-151 RKIKKIKDPK
+151 NNIKRIKDPT
-161 LKAEAMDFYKQFK
+161 LKDEAMKFYKQYK
-174 KDIAPLRHKATIGKY
+174 KDIAPLRHKVKIGKY
-189 GAIAG
+189 GAIAA

-247 DHPELKKQS
+247 AHPELKKQS
-256 HKDKLKTGMLPS
+256 HKDKLKTGMIPS

-278 YKNAIKNDTDESKKV
+278 YKTAIKNDTDESKKV
-293 TRDLSPEE
+293 TRELSPEE

-315 VRVIN
+315 VRIIN

-345 AGVGLVVGT
+345 AGVGLVIST
-354 ILNKTGILKKIISN
+354 ILNKTGILKKIISS

-374 SEKTKELYNEFAKL
+374 SEKTKELYKEFSKL
-388 NENAPGYHI
+388 KENAPGYHI
-397 KWKQFFTSYMDDI
+397 KWKQFFTSYMNDLK
-410 QQANLKDVNNTIGQ
+410 QARFKDVNNTIGQ
-424 NSKIQKN
+424 NRKVPKDL
-431 IIKNGKQAISGLI
+431 IKTAKQTITGLS
-444 AHKWGRKGLI
+444 AHKWGRKGII

-495 FIGYTKEDY
+495 FIGYTEEDY

-599 AQPVVT
+599 AQPIVT

-610 ALLTPFIYIGAQI
+610 ALLTPFIYIGTQV
-623 KKGKIT
+623 KKGKLS
-629 GGKVLEKAI
+629 GSKVLEKAI

-651 WFKKYLSNVE
+651 WFKKYLNNVD

-681 LKEINLQNDSVFDII
+681 LKGINLQNDSVFDII
-696 SKAYKNLQN
+696 SKAYKNFQN
-705 STTELRKI
+705 STTELRKV
-713 PEYEQ
+713 PANEQ
-718 FKQIYSFRKT
+718 FAQIYKFRKT

-737 KNTAE
+737 KNAAE

-782 AYSALRKIID
+782 AYSALRKIVE
-792 NTIGREKIDKFYSN
+792 NTIGREKINKFYSN
-806 IHNAFKEIELDD
+806 IHDAFKEIPLADLKSSITELY
-818 FKSNIIGLLND
+818 NN
-829 IPELKTK
+829 IPELKAK
-836 IPQEKVEKAF
+836 IPQDKIEKAF
-846 KTLDELINGNN
+846 TTLAELINGNN
-857 EAIFNNTI
+857 EAIFNNKI
-865 NKQIDNLFSHKNVTE
+865 DKQIDNLFSHKNVTE

-891 LKNIPEIL
+891 LKNIPEAI

-905 NNMLNMLK
+905 SNMLNMLK
-913 TKEIPINADIIK
+913 TKEIPVNEEIRK
-925 ELKKFNIEINPETKS
+925 ELNKFNIEIKPGTTNLT
-940 LRINDALNILS
+940 INDALNIFS
-951 KTKDKIKAFTIKDI
+951 QTKDKIKAYTIKDI
-965 YQNIPKDIINPKK
+965 YQNIPKDAINPKK

-987 ESLTDEQFAQQMG
+987 ESLTDEQFAQQME
-1000 NIGFSSIDK
+1000 NIGFSSINK
-1009 ETMMKILPKVE
+1009 ETMLKILPKVE

-1029 EMQKIWTTLITE
+1029 EMQKIWTTLIKE

-1055 GKIGNIF
+1055 GKIGNIL

-1068 NTLAALG
+1068 NTIAALG

-1081 TLAITYAI
+1081 TLALTYAI

-1108 IESLNDPR
+1108 IESLDDPR
-1116 YYANIES
+1116 YYANIEP
-1123 TESHK
+1123 TEPLQKPAKS
-1128 EPSTANTNINANS
+1128 NTNNNT
-1141 NLNSNLLARIKQ
+1141 NTNTNLLARIKQ